1 MKKLIQI
8 IRGREKYLIS
18 INKLSNKPN
27 TIFRKNVWKS
37 TENMQK
43 YQQQINQLWKENNT
57 SKRIIATEKL
67 REGKTKIIIHE
78 NFEKK

>member
-1 MKKLIQI
+1 
-8 IRGREKYLIS
+8 
-18 INKLSNKPN
+18 
-27 TIFRKNVWKS
+27 
-37 TENMQK
+37 MQK

-78 NFEKK
+78 NVEKK